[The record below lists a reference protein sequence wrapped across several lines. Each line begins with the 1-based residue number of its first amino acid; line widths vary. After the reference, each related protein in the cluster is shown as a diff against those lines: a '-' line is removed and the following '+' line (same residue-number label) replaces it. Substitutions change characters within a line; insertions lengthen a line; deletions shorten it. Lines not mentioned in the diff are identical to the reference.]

1 MTTYRTFKRSCTSFR
16 EFATARKITD
26 RRGLTL
32 AEARKRCDDFND
44 HRTPAQVT
52 KGTKLEFEREE

>member
-1 MTTYRTFKRSCTSFR
+1 MTTYRTFKRSCTNWQ

-32 AEARKRCDDFND
+32 EEAQTRCHRFNNS
-44 HRTPAQVT
+44 RTSAQIA
-52 KGTKLEFEREE
+52 KGTKLEFELEE